1 MKFFRSTPLQKVLYA
16 VLAGLASTV
25 IFSSPLFALDPKKRI
40 TQYDIRVYKAKDGLP
55 MNDMKDVFQ
64 DSKGYLWL
72 ACQEGFVR
80 FDGAR
85 FVLFDK
91 SNCPGLRENF
101 IYDIEEDWE
110 GNLWLGTNG
119 GGVSRFDGKSCTTFD
134 TSNGLASNIVKRI
147 LMGRDR
153 TIWLGTQNGVTRL
166 KNGIYTIYKLGDK
179 TADQAILALHED
191 RRSNLLVGNEQ
202 ARTPC
207 HRNDSVFSYQWK
219 AALFILLRTLI
230 R

>member
-1 MKFFRSTPLQKVLYA
+1 M
-16 VLAGLASTV
+16 

-101 IYDIEEDWE
+101 IYDIEEDWQ
-110 GNLWLGTNG
+110 GNLWLATNG

-134 TSNGLASNIVKRI
+134 TSNGLASNVVKRI
-147 LMGRDR
+147 LLGRDH
-153 TIWLGTQNGVTRL
+153 TIWFGTENGVTRL
-166 KNGIYTIYKLGDK
+166 KNGVFSSYKFSNTLGPQEIY
-179 TADQAILALHED
+179 ALYED
-191 RRSNLLVGNEQ
+191 RWGDLLVGSAQ
-202 ARTPC
+202 AGL
-207 HRNDSVFSYQWK
+207 HVIRNDSTLTLPTEEHIIFFSERVTGEIILGSASGK
-219 AALFILLRTLI
+219 LFVYYRNS
-230 R
+230 